1 VRARSADAWA
11 VVCFVFA
18 IACTRVWETEVPVWA
33 IVVALLLALVYVIP
47 VGACLSHSPC
57 TRGRLS
63 TRRHD
68 HRCAA
73 RRGASARELM
83 SAAVTNFGVGL
94 NVITEL
100 IVGYALPGRPVAM
113 MMYVCAASRGVAD
126 RSPPIQV
133 QGGPE
138 APFFF
143 ALCLTMP
150 VDVGLHW
157 CYSRYGEQ
165 LALVRS
171 THVASSDVLPVRL
184 QAGAL
189 HENPSVRAVPPLR
202 AAR

>member
-1 VRARSADAWA
+1 MGPCSVRAREGRARAGSADARA

-47 VGACLSHSPC
+47 VGACLSYSCC

-63 TRRHD
+63 ARRHD

-73 RRGASARELM
+73 RRGASARALM

-113 MMYVCAASRGVAD
+113 MMYVRPVLRCVAD

-133 QGGPE
+133 QGGYE

-143 ALCLTMP
+143 GLFLTMP
-150 VDVGLHW
+150 ADVGLHW
-157 CYSRYGEQ
+157 CHPR
-165 LALVRS
+165 
-171 THVASSDVLPVRL
+171 
-184 QAGAL
+184 
-189 HENPSVRAVPPLR
+189 
-202 AAR
+202 